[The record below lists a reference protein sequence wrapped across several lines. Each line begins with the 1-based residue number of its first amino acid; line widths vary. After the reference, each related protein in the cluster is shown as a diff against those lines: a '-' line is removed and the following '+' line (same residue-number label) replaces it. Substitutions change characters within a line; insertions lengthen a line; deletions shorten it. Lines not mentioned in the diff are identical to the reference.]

1 MGADRDV
8 VRRLS
13 DEVFV
18 DGDLSHWDDLVDD
31 GFVDHD
37 PMPGMSDDK
46 KGQRQLAEMV
56 LATFSDRKIE
66 HCRTSRDAPTGGSSR
81 TGS

>member
-8 VRRLS
+8 VWRLS
-13 DEVFV
+13 NEVFV

-37 PMPGMSDDK
+37 PMAGMSTTRRDN
-46 KGQRQLAEMV
+46 G
-56 LATFSDRKIE
+56 S
-66 HCRTSRDAPTGGSSR
+66 SRRWSWPRSR